1 MFVTGVKTAEG
12 HVIEGYERGAVDYL
26 MKPID
31 PHALRSKVDVFCDLQ
46 AQRELIAE
54 YVQEIEAK
62 NDALKQQLAEIKQ
75 LQGLIPISC
84 CCKKIRNEDGYW
96 QQVEVYI
103 EDHSDAQFSHGY
115 CSECVAQLI
124 AKLPV

>member
-1 MFVTGVKTAEG
+1 
-12 HVIEGYERGAVDYL
+12 
-26 MKPID
+26 MKPFN

-46 AQRELIAE
+46 TQRELIAE

-62 NDALKQQLAEIKQ
+62 NAALGQQLAEIKK
-75 LQGLIPISC
+75 LQGLIPICC

-103 EDHSDAQFSHGY
+103 ERHSDAQFTHGY
-115 CSECVAQLI
+115 CCGVRRTAHHRAARRGRFGLEDPL
-124 AKLPV
+124 